1 MLCFKLMR
9 IFLLLTSWLNASAK
23 NVNTS
28 SICATGAH
36 IEINMQSL
44 PGAESMDPGLGD
56 GGDLPVPRHIR
67 ISNVTCDSFWISWDM
82 EARGKERITHYFI
95 DLNKRENRDANK
107 FKLKVRETEPSG
119 KK

>member
-1 MLCFKLMR
+1 MLVIKMSTIVASVLPVLISR
-9 IFLLLTSWLNASAK
+9 LTCENISK
-23 NVNTS
+23 FQHRT
-28 SICATGAH
+28 IC
-36 IEINMQSL
+36 L
-44 PGAESMDPGLGD
+44 PGAESTDPGLGD
-56 GGDLPVPRHIR
+56 SGDLPVPRQIR

-107 FKLKVRETEPSG
+107 FKLKVREMEPSG